1 MKVMIRR
8 SESGLSL
15 YVPKKDLEE
24 PIVEHQHPTLWGGWI
39 RLKNGW
45 ILDLPELS
53 PETSLPITVNA
64 KKRGGGGEES

>member
-8 SESGLSL
+8 AEGILSA

-24 PIVEHQHPTLWGGWI
+24 SVVEQQLESLWGGWI

-45 ILDLPELS
+45 ILDLPEMAS
-53 PETSLPITVNA
+53 DTTLPITVNA
-64 KKRGGGGEES
+64 RKRGGEEE

>member
-8 SESGLSL
+8 STEGLSA

-24 PIVEHQHPTLWGGWI
+24 PIVATERESLWGGWV

-45 ILDLPELS
+45 LLDLPEMA
-53 PETSLPITVNA
+53 PETTLPITVNA
-64 KKRGGGGEES
+64 RKRGGEEEG

>member
-8 SESGLSL
+8 SSSGLSA

-24 PIVEHQHPTLWGGWI
+24 PIVELERETLWGGWV

-45 ILDLPELS
+45 ILELPNLA
-53 PETSLPITVNA
+53 PETALPITVNA
-64 KKRGGGGEES
+64 KKRGGEEEP

>member
-8 SESGLSL
+8 SAKGLSA

-24 PIVEHQHPTLWGGWI
+24 PIVAFERESLWGGWV

-45 ILDLPELS
+45 TLDLPEMA
-53 PETSLPITVNA
+53 PDTALPITVNA
-64 KKRGGGGEES
+64 RKRGGEED